1 MPRRTRYHHLEG
13 QTEYYP
19 FGARAQLRR
28 RQRRRRL
35 FWAVAL
41 VLVCLLIAAFYI
53 RQVVFRGGTPTR
65 PSEEHPFPE
74 AVLVE
79 PLGFEQTNGGISP
92 EDEVAVQDDPN
103 APLLLP
109 RYIGL
114 HTRNKD
120 MIGWL
125 SIPACNIDTPVMQT
139 PGNNEKYIYLGFDKH
154 YSASGTPFMD
164 VRCSVTKPTA
174 NWMIYGHNIAPGV
187 MFTDLLKYRDE
198 EFYRENPTFSFDT
211 IYEEGSWQI
220 IAAFNAVVS
229 MEQDFQYYAFFDA
242 EDEERWE
249 DFLQNCKAAS
259 LYDTGV
265 TAEYGDQLI
274 TLSTCGKS
282 TPTHERFAIIAK
294 RIN

>member
-1 MPRRTRYHHLEG
+1 MPRKTHYRHLEG
-13 QTEYYP
+13 RTEYYP

-35 FWAVAL
+35 LWGIAIGL
-41 VLVCLLIAAFYI
+41 ILLLIAAFLI
-53 RQVVFRGGTPTR
+53 RQLVFRGGAPTR
-65 PSEEHPFPE
+65 PSAEHPFPE

-79 PLGFEQTNGGISP
+79 PEGFDREDDIDP

-114 HTRNKD
+114 HARNKD

-139 PGNNEKYIYLGFDKH
+139 PGNNEKYIFLGFDKH

-174 NWMIYGHNIAPGV
+174 NWMIYGHNIAPGI

-211 IYEEGSWQI
+211 IYEEGTWEI
-220 IAAFNAVVS
+220 IAAFDAVVS
-229 MEQDFQYYAFFDA
+229 MDQNFQYYAFFDA
-242 EDEERWE
+242 ENLSQWE
-249 DFLQNCKAAS
+249 TFMQNCKAAS

-265 TAEYGDQLI
+265 TAFFGDQLL

-282 TPTHERFAIIAK
+282 TPTDERFAIVAK
-294 RIN
+294 RIK

>member
-1 MPRRTRYHHLEG
+1 MRRRTRYRHLEG

-19 FGARAQLRR
+19 FAARAQLRR
-28 RQRRRRL
+28 RQRQRRL
-35 FWAVAL
+35 IWAISL
-41 VLVCLLIAAFYI
+41 GLVCLLLVAFYL

-65 PSEEHPFPE
+65 PLEEHPFPE

-79 PLGFEQTNGGISP
+79 PEGFDLPDGIPP
-92 EDEVAVQDDPN
+92 EEEVAVQDDPN

-114 HTRNKD
+114 HARNKD

-174 NWMIYGHNIAPGV
+174 NWMIYGHNIASGV

-198 EFYRENPTFSFDT
+198 KFYRENPTFSFDT
-211 IYEEGSWQI
+211 IYKEGTWEI
-220 IAAFNAVVS
+220 IAVFNAVVS
-229 MEQDFQYYAFFDA
+229 MDQDFQYYAFFDA
-242 EDEERWE
+242 EDQNQWE
-249 DFLQNCKAAS
+249 DFLQNCMAIS

-265 TAEYGDQLI
+265 IANYGDQLL

-282 TPTHERFAIIAK
+282 TPTNERFAIVAK
-294 RIN
+294 RID